1 MKNKDLANDKNGY
14 GLVQFF
20 SMPIFLQSMA
30 IYTWRTCLSTIG
42 WNWVSYF
49 CRQIDICPLFAKG
62 HLYFHNG
69 TSTIWRID
77 ISYLWAPEPLSS
89 ALFSFCHQMVNF
101 AIFNLLSGKHNYG
114 KSPCSMGKS
123 TINHN
128 FQWVNPLLITIF
140 NSYVSHYQRV
150 PVHLCHVGQSL
161 HLERVPRCP
170 GFVYVNDHGPIHR
183 DCSNSQGLGTQH
195 HSLKMGYTLKYPQH
209 FTFQQGK

>member
-1 MKNKDLANDKNGY
+1 MIKMDTGQSNFFLCPFSSNLWQFTLGEHVYQPLDGIGY
-14 GLVQFF
+14 
-20 SMPIFLQSMA
+20 PIFA
-30 IYTWRTCLSTIG
+30 D
-42 WNWVSYF
+42 
-49 CRQIDICPLFAKG
+49 IDICPLFAKG